1 MEPDE
6 DTLMMDMQL
15 RAVATASPM
24 EMQASLASAF
34 SVLGNSVIHPD
45 LHLHDA
51 RRTKTVATAWRCVK
65 LTSKGWR
72 RRTDTHLPRPLHAHL
87 HHAPSYYNHIYWRQ
101 RHWLKSE
108 RCEEQPARDGCMKI
122 GGCSDDRIHGVPPS
136 WTRARHQALLNQPST
151 FTHATSSCPTPP
163 TPRDALHDCSVG
175 VPSRLPRLDFA
186 KLLTSPETALRFT
199 SSQ

>member
-51 RRTKTVATAWRCVK
+51 KRTKTVATAWRCVK

-108 RCEEQPARDGCMKI
+108 RCEEQPARDGRMKI
-122 GGCSDDRIHGVPPS
+122 GGCSDPWSAAELDTSTAPGIAKSAFHLHPRYLKLPNTTHPKGRI
-136 WTRARHQALLNQPST
+136 A
-151 FTHATSSCPTPP
+151 
-163 TPRDALHDCSVG
+163 
-175 VPSRLPRLDFA
+175 
-186 KLLTSPETALRFT
+186 
-199 SSQ
+199 